1 VKSYF
6 QLQYTLI
13 NRRFKDS
20 GIEPLIGYILIL
32 AGFTAFSFYLFNKTI
47 YAKYIYIAIA
57 ATALTT
63 LSETKRNE
71 FLQLC
76 LGDRKLRMT
85 RIAENMMAALP
96 FIAFLMYK
104 QLFIEAIALVP
115 LSGFMAL
122 ARFNTGT
129 SFTIPTPFYKK
140 PFEFTAGFRNSFF
153 LLAGA
158 YGLTVA
164 AAAVGNFN
172 LGIFAILAIIAITCG
187 YYSNPEQEYY
197 VWSYRLKPAQFLFGK
212 LRTALLFS
220 FLLCLPAALLLSIVF
235 YNSTGYVALSMV
247 AGLAFL
253 AGVVTAKY
261 AAYPGKISLPQGFM
275 LAFCVYF
282 PPLLALVIPYFFIT
296 AIQRLNRLLP

>member
-32 AGFTAFSFYLFNKTI
+32 AGFTAFSFSLFNKTI